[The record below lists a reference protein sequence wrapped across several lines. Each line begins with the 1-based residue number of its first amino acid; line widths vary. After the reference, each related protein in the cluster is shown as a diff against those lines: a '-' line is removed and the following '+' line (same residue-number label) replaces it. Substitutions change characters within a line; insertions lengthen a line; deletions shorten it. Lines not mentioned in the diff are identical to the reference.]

1 MKELLLE
8 LFYQKF
14 RFVLPFI
21 VLLPIV
27 TTAQT
32 INIIDEAKNPIEGVS
47 VYIEN
52 SNLIGLSN
60 KNGKVDIKNISSSQ
74 YLTFSAI
81 GYKTKK
87 ASLSFILKNSKT
99 IVLERYSLKLDK
111 VIIMGRNEQYLEDII
126 PETDIISQK
135 EIQIINSKSTAD
147 ALAMSGNIFVQK
159 SQFGGGSPVMR
170 GFEANRVLMVLDGV
184 RMNNA
189 IYRSGHLQ
197 NSITIDNFSLKRM
210 EVIFGPGSLTYGSD
224 AIGGVIHFKT
234 KDPVFDIKF
243 SDYKF
248 RYSSAAHEKTGFIG
262 VNFGLSK
269 FASLLVLSNSNYSDL
284 RAGHKRPSKYPRFG
298 KRTFYVKRVNN
309 IDSIFK
315 NPDYNIQIGT
325 AYSQINILS
334 KSVYQFSDFTKLSLN
349 IQYSTS
355 SDIPRYDFLTE
366 NKGGKFKYAEWYYGP
381 QFRFLSSLRFDLSQ
395 ENMFYDNAV
404 IIIAMQKIKEDR
416 IQRKFG
422 NNWRIFNFEN
432 LRVFSFSN
440 DFKKYFINKNNE
452 FVYGVDFQGNV
463 LDSKA
468 YRQNILT
475 DERKYD
481 ILSRYP
487 SNQANNYRLGG
498 YFQYVFGERDY
509 PYQINIGSRI
519 ETNHIRLEY
528 EDTGIIKWDDSYLN
542 GVANNN
548 FSYAFSLGAKY
559 RFLEKW
565 KISCNI
571 STAFRNPNIDDLGK
585 IRVKKGELLV
595 PNPNLK
601 TEKSSNLELSIKKGF
616 HFKKING
623 NISATGF
630 YTILN
635 DAIIRNSFTLPDGS
649 SFYIDGGDTLLVTAN
664 QNTEKEKV
672 YGLSVGMNAKIGKID
687 LSSNMVYTKG
697 DILENGIVKSPAAH
711 IPPLF
716 GNIKIGYTTNKLN
729 ARYIFVFNA
738 AKPINQY
745 GGSVDN
751 PENATVDGTYAWAT
765 HNIYLNFKL
774 LERLNINFA
783 IENILDIHYRNFSSG
798 VSASG
803 RNFIIG
809 ISGKISKN

>member
-8 LFYQKF
+8 LFCPKF
-14 RFVLPFI
+14 RFVLTFI

-32 INIIDEAKNPIEGVS
+32 IKIIDEARTPIEGVS
-47 VYIEN
+47 VYIDK

-60 KNGKVDIKNISSSQ
+60 RNGEVGIKDISSSQ
-74 YLTFSAI
+74 YLTFAAI
-81 GYKTKK
+81 GYKTKIMK
-87 ASLSFILKNSKT
+87 FSHILKNNKT
-99 IVLERYSLKLDK
+99 VILENDFLELDK
-111 VIIMGRNEQYLEDII
+111 VIIIGRNEQYLEDII

-135 EIQIINSKSTAD
+135 EIQLFNSQSTAD

-159 SQFGGGSPVMR
+159 SQFGGGSPVLR

-234 KDPVFDIKF
+234 KDPVFDTKF

-284 RAGHKRPSKYPRFG
+284 RAGDKRPSKYPGFG
-298 KRTFYVKRVNN
+298 KRIFYVNRINN
-309 IDSIFK
+309 IDSVFK

-334 KSVYQFSDFTKLSLN
+334 KSIYQFSDFTKLSLN

-355 SDIPRYDFLTE
+355 SNIPRYDFLTE
-366 NKGGKFKYAEWYYGP
+366 KKGGKFKYAEWYYGP
-381 QFRFLSSLRFDLSQ
+381 QARFLSSLRLDLSK
-395 ENMFYDNAV
+395 ENIFYDNAV
-404 IIIAMQKIKEDR
+404 LIAAIQKIHEGR
-416 IQRKFG
+416 IQRKFS
-422 NNWRIFNFEN
+422 NDWRIFNLEN
-432 LRVFSFSN
+432 LLVFSFSN
-440 DFKKYFINKNNE
+440 DFKKYLNNKNNE
-452 FVYGVDFQGNV
+452 FVYGIDFQGNV

-468 YRQNILT
+468 YRQNLFT
-475 DERKYD
+475 NERRYD
-481 ILSRYP
+481 VLSRYP
-487 SNQANNYRLGG
+487 SDKANNYRLGG

-509 PYQINIGSRI
+509 PYQINIGTRI
-519 ETNHIRLEY
+519 ETNHINVKY
-528 EDTGIIKWDDSYLN
+528 KNIGIIKWDDSFLN
-542 GVANNN
+542 GITNNN
-548 FSYAFSLGAKY
+548 LSYAFSLGAKY
-559 RFLEKW
+559 SFPMKW
-565 KISCNI
+565 KISGNI

-585 IRVKKGELLV
+585 IRVKKGEILV
-595 PNPNLK
+595 PNLNLK
-601 TEKSSNLELSIKKGF
+601 TERSNNLELSIKKGF
-616 HFKKING
+616 GFKKISG

-635 DAIIRNSFTLPDGS
+635 DAIIRNSYTLPDGA
-649 SFYIDGGDTLLVTAN
+649 SFYLDGSDTLRVIAN
-664 QNTEKEKV
+664 QNAEKEKV
-672 YGLSVGMNAKIGKID
+672 YGLSIGINAEIGNIN
-687 LSSNMVYTKG
+687 LSGNMVYTKG
-697 DILENGIVKSPAAH
+697 DILENGIVKDPAAH

-716 GNIKIGYTTNKLN
+716 GNIKIGYKSNNLTAK
-729 ARYIFVFNA
+729 YIYVFNA
-738 AKPINQY
+738 TKAIDQY

-751 PENATVDGTYAWAT
+751 PENATIDGTYAWST
-765 HNIYLNFKL
+765 HNIYVNFKVR
-774 LERLNINFA
+774 ERLKLNFA
-783 IENILDIHYRNFSSG
+783 IENILDFHYRSFSSG

-803 RNFIIG
+803 RNVIIG
-809 ISGKISKN
+809 VSGRISKN